1 MRTQDAG
8 FPTLV
13 GSTIAMAKAA
23 DKASSRRQLVG
34 HSAINGARKNKKTKT
49 RGERKLS
56 SYRQRI
62 FNAKERVIV
71 QAEIDKIITTGVI
84 VPSSPE
90 QGDCVSAIFLP
101 MTKNNSIVLS

>member
-8 FPTLV
+8 FPTLR
-13 GSTIAMAKAA
+13 GSTITMAKAA
-23 DKASSRRQLVG
+23 DIASSRRSVSWAQRDKRR
-34 HSAINGARKNKKTKT
+34 AKKIKNKKT

-71 QAEIDKIITTGVI
+71 QAEIDKLITTGVI
-84 VPSSPE
+84 VPS
-90 QGDCVSAIFLP
+90 
-101 MTKNNSIVLS
+101 